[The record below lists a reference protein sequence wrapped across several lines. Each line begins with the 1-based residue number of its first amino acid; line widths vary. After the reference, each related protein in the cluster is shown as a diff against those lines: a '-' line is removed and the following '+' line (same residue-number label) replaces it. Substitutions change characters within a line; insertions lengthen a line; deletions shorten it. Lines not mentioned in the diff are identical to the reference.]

1 MTAATSVQARPKT
14 DRRWW
19 ILAVLAV
26 SQLMIVLDASIVNI
40 ALPHAQKALH
50 ITTANRQWVITAYTL
65 TFGGLLLLG
74 GRIADYVGR
83 RRVLLIGLAGFA
95 AASALGG
102 LAPDAGLL
110 FAARALQG
118 AFAALMAPAALSLL
132 TVTFT
137 EPRERARAFGVW
149 GAIAGGGLAIGLILG
164 GVLTQ
169 YASWRWTLLVN
180 TPIAVLAGV
189 AAFRLIPESR
199 VTGHTRYDIPGA
211 LTSTLGMVALVYGV
225 TKASI
230 NGWGSGGTVGL
241 LALAGALL
249 VAFVVIE
256 HFSSHPLLPLRVV
269 SERNRAGSFMTTA
282 LIGLGLFGTFL
293 FLTYYLQQ
301 TLHYSALKAGF
312 AFLPFSV
319 GVIGGATV
327 SSRLILRLQP
337 RIVMCVGLLM
347 AVSGV
352 LWFSQIGVHSG
363 YVTHLLPAE
372 LVMAFG
378 MGMVFVPV
386 NNTALVGVSAAEAGV
401 ASALINSTQ
410 QVGGSVGTA
419 LLNTIAAS
427 ATATYLHAHGIAGS
441 VAAATGAAAAGGAT
455 AATVT
460 AGTVHGF
467 AVAFGVAGLILGLAL
482 IVVATFI
489 NAPAGQGAP
498 DPAVLGASEGAGAG
512 EGAGSAEG
520 EGDGEGQGQGQ
531 GQVAI
536 ALLPA

>member
-1 MTAATSVQARPKT
+1 MTAATSVEARP

-19 ILAVLAV
+19 ILAVLAIA
-26 SQLMIVLDASIVNI
+26 QLMIVVDASIVNI

-50 ITTANRQWVITAYTL
+50 ITNANRQWVITAYTL

-74 GRIADYVGR
+74 GRISDYLGRKRILLVG
-83 RRVLLIGLAGFA
+83 LLGFA
-95 AASALGG
+95 GASAIGG

-118 AFAALMAPAALSLL
+118 AFAALMAPAALSLI

-137 EPRERARAFGVW
+137 EARERARAFGVW

-169 YASWRWTLLVN
+169 YVSWRWTLLVN
-180 TPIAVLAGV
+180 TPIALLAAV

-211 LTSTLGMVALVYGV
+211 LTSTLGMVTLVYGV
-225 TKASI
+225 TKASTD
-230 NGWGSGGTVGL
+230 GWGSAQTLGL
-241 LALAGALL
+241 LGIAIALL

-256 HFSSHPLLPLRVV
+256 RFSSHPLLPLRVI
-269 SERNRAGSFMTTA
+269 SERNRSGSFMTTL

-301 TLHYSALKAGF
+301 TLHYSALKTGV

-319 GVIGGATV
+319 GIVAGATV
-327 SSRLILRLQP
+327 SSRLIMRLRP
-337 RIVMCVGLLM
+337 RVVMSVGLLM
-347 AVSGV
+347 AITGV
-352 LWFSQIGVHSG
+352 LIFAQIGVHSG
-363 YVTHLLPAE
+363 YWTLLFPAE
-372 LVMAFG
+372 MIMAFG

-386 NNTALVGVSAAEAGV
+386 NNTALVGVSPADAGV

-410 QVGGSVGTA
+410 QIGGSVGTA
-419 LLNTIAAS
+419 LLNTIAS
-427 ATATYLHAHGIAGS
+427 SVTATYLHAHGVLGS
-441 VAAATGAAAAGGAT
+441 VAAATGAAAAGGAA
-455 AATVT
+455 AATVS

-467 AVAFGVAGLILGLAL
+467 AVAFAFAGLFLGIAL
-482 IVVATFI
+482 IVVASFI
-489 NAPAGQGAP
+489 NSAAGQDAEVTNLGDQPAGDGG
-498 DPAVLGASEGAGAG
+498 LEGARV
-512 EGAGSAEG
+512 S
-520 EGDGEGQGQGQ
+520 EGDGRPAQ
-531 GQVAI
+531 AY
-536 ALLPA
+536 LPA